1 MSDLISILC
10 VSSRLGFYSF
20 TLFFSFLFV
29 ILYHCLSPDCFFFF
43 SSRRRHTRYW
53 RDWSS
58 DVCSSDLRGGRSV
71 GDLGYRG
78 MEPLRN
84 RGGRVVRG
92 DRGRICGKGSRRVMA
107 TEHRPVMLEEALT
120 ALAPTGGETVV
131 DATFGGGGHARR
143 ILESLGPEGR
153 VVGIDRDPQAAE
165 RASELQRDRRFSFV
179 SGDYDKVMWQMLE
192 DRMRVD
198 AILFDLGLSSF
209 QIDEPERGF
218 SYVGEGPLDM
228 RMDPRS
234 GVSAADFLNGV
245 EAEELAGVLFEG
257 GAASRGEARRV
268 AQEVVRRRPLETT
281 VDLTE
286 AVRAAVGWAQ
296 RGGNPAKRIFQAVR
310 IHVNDEMGSLGR
322 ALAGAECLLVPGGRL
337 VVITFHSGED
347 RLGKRFISDRE
358 GRSAWSPGLAGRGGG
373 ARSA

>member
-1 MSDLISILC
+1 
-10 VSSRLGFYSF
+10 
-20 TLFFSFLFV
+20 
-29 ILYHCLSPDCFFFF
+29 
-43 SSRRRHTRYW
+43 
-53 RDWSS
+53 
-58 DVCSSDLRGGRSV
+58 
-71 GDLGYRG
+71 
-78 MEPLRN
+78 
-84 RGGRVVRG
+84 
-92 DRGRICGKGSRRVMA
+92 MA

-120 ALAPTGGETVV
+120 ALAPRDGETVV

-143 ILESLGPEGR
+143 ILESLGHDGR

-209 QIDEPERGF
+209 QIDEQERGF

-245 EAEELAGVLFEG
+245 EDEELIRVFTEYGDVPR
-257 GAASRGEARRV
+257 SQARRV
-268 AQEVVRRRPLETT
+268 AWEVVQRRPLKTT
-281 VDLTE
+281 TDLYQ
-286 AVRAAVGWAQ
+286 AVRAAVGWVE
-296 RGGNPAKRIFQAVR
+296 RGGNPAKRVFQAVR
-310 IHVNDEMGSLGR
+310 VRVNDELGGLER
-322 ALAGAECLLVPGGRL
+322 ALAATERLLVAGGRL

-347 RLGKRFISDRE
+347 RLVKRFIAERE
-358 GRSAWSPGLAGRGGG
+358 GRCVCPPELPLCICG
-373 ARSA
+373 AKAVFRRSVVRRPSEKEIEENPRSASARLRAAIRTAEAPKVGEDVS